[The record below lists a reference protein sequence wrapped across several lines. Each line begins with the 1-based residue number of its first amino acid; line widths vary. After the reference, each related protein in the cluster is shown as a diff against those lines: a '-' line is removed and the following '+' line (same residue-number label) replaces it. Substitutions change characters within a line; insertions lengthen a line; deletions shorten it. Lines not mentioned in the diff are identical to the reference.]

1 MGIMKPLVS
10 VITVSYNAVSVI
22 ERTILSVISQNYS
35 NIEYILI
42 DGGSVDGTVDV
53 IRSYQDQ
60 ISYWISE
67 SDEGIYDAMN
77 KGILRSRGKW
87 INFMNAG
94 DTFSD
99 ISVLDKIFS
108 QKINE
113 NVGIIYGNTALFKN
127 GVFVEPFENKPFWL
141 SFMPFRGKGI
151 CHQSMFVKSDLAKR
165 MMFDTSYRICSDY
178 DMCYKIYQRG
188 YDFLFADIVISH
200 YDVTGISCN
209 NPILVLEENGRI
221 LKCRNN
227 ILYMLFYLYCW
238 LKNKRQ

>member
-1 MGIMKPLVS
+1 MKPLIS

-22 ERTILSVISQNYS
+22 ERTILSVIGQSYLNL
-35 NIEYILI
+35 EYIII
-42 DGGSVDGTVDV
+42 DGGSVDGTID
-53 IRSYQDQ
+53 IIKNYQDQ

-77 KGILRSRGKW
+77 KGILQSKGRW

-99 ISVLDKIFS
+99 TSVLEKIFFQEIS
-108 QKINE
+108 E
-113 NVGIIYGNTALFKN
+113 NVGMIYGNTALFKN
-127 GVFVEPFENKPFWL
+127 GVFIESFENKPFWL
-141 SFMPFRGKGI
+141 SRMPFRGKGI

-178 DMCYKIYQRG
+178 DMCYKIYKKG
-188 YDFLFADIVISH
+188 YEFLFVDIVVSH
-200 YDVTGISCN
+200 YDVTGVSCN
-209 NPILVLEENGRI
+209 NPMLALEENSRI

-227 ILYMLFYLYCW
+227 ILYMLFYFYCW